1 MQTVTLGRAAWIP
14 IGARSSR
21 TASGEPGWGHR
32 RATSWWAIGKRQG
45 VTRGGNDG
53 RFHGLGSYLVTRLVN
68 HFFRASVVDVLR
80 GYRAFSRQFVDSC
93 PILGEGIQI
102 ETEMTLHVLDKRLR
116 MVEVP
121 AEYRNRPEE
130 GASKV
135 QAFSDGI
142 KVLFAIFQILR
153 YCSLMLSFGA
163 SATAE
168 AVGEIYRRYTGVSAL
183 RDFRIY
189 RSCAV
194 GDPGGC
200 HKDRC

>member
-1 MQTVTLGRAAWIP
+1 V
-14 IGARSSR
+14 
-21 TASGEPGWGHR
+21 
-32 RATSWWAIGKRQG
+32 
-45 VTRGGNDG
+45 VTRI
-53 RFHGLGSYLVTRLVN
+53 VN
-68 HFFRASVVDVLR
+68 HFFRASVVDVLS
-80 GYRAFSRQFVDSC
+80 GYGAFSRQFVDSC
-93 PILGEGIQI
+93 PNLGEGIQI

-116 MVEVP
+116 MVEGP
-121 AEYRNRPEE
+121 AEYRNRPGER
-130 GASKV
+130 ASKV
-135 QAFSDGI
+135 RAFSDGI

-153 YCSLMLSFGA
+153 YCSLMLFFCA

-168 AVGEIYRRYTGVSAL
+168 AAGEIYRRYTAVNAL